1 MRRIF
6 LTMVSVCAL
15 VRLAAQEEKQIL
27 SFDEALSI
35 AMTNN
40 PTILASEY
48 DERAAHRSR
57 QAAVGLRAPKIS
69 VGGAYSYMGKD
80 IALDLNGTK
89 NDINNFIGGAL
100 RQGVASGLL
109 DAAVVPTIEGL
120 LAPLAAADLR
130 YVIQNRSFGF
140 VGGEVT
146 MPIFMGGKINVAN
159 RAAKLNEQSVSM
171 QTAQSRNAVTSE
183 LVERYFGLSLAMHV
197 ANVRRQARDGVK
209 KHLDDAMAMEAN
221 GMIARSER
229 LYVEFKYSEAE
240 RDLQNALMQITLL
253 RHALNSTL
261 GVDNDLAPATAMF
274 VMESIDGVDY
284 FKRMAAENSPLLREV
299 SIKARLAKENVKLR
313 RADFYPQIVA
323 MGGASFYDY
332 QVTEFL
338 PRWAVG
344 VGVSFRI
351 FDGLSTEYNYSAARN
366 TAKRVEMLETKAEK
380 DIAVLIQNLYDN
392 LTTYANQI
400 TSIESSLA
408 FAEEYLE
415 TQNAAFLA
423 GMGSSSDLINAQL
436 NLAKVQAERLQAAYN
451 YDVALAKL
459 LEAAGVSERF
469 ADYARS
475 ASARQITMYNG
486 VEQ

>member
-35 AMTNN
+35 TMSNN
-40 PTILASEY
+40 PTILATEY
-48 DERAAHRSR
+48 EERAAHRER
-57 QAAVGLRAPKIS
+57 QAAIGLRAPKIS

-80 IALDLNGTK
+80 IALDFNDTK
-89 NDINNFIGGAL
+89 NNINNFIGGAL
-100 RQGVASGLL
+100 QQGVAGGLL
-109 DAAVVPTIEGL
+109 DPAVVPTIQGL
-120 LAPLAAADLR
+120 LSPLASADWR

-146 MPIFMGGKINVAN
+146 MPIFLGGKINVAN

-171 QTAQSRNAVTSE
+171 QSAQSRNAVTSE

-197 ANVRRQARDGVK
+197 ADVRRQARDGVK
-209 KHLDDAMAMEAN
+209 KHLDDAIAMEEN

-229 LYVEFKYSEAE
+229 LYVEFKYTEAE
-240 RDLQNALMQITLL
+240 RDLQNALMQIEML
-253 RHALNSTL
+253 RNALNNTL
-261 GVDNDLAPATAMF
+261 GVDNDCTPATAMF

-284 FKRMAAENSPLLREV
+284 FKNMAAENSPLLNQV
-299 SIKARLAKENVKLR
+299 SIKARLAKENMKLQ

-332 QVTEFL
+332 QVTGFL

-351 FDGLSTEYNYSAARN
+351 FDGLNTEYKYSAARN
-366 TAKRVEMLETKAEK
+366 TVKRVEMLESKAGK
-380 DIAVLIQNLYDN
+380 DIAVLIQSLYDN
-392 LTTYANQI
+392 LATYANQI

-415 TQNAAFLA
+415 TQNSAFLA

-459 LEAAGVSERF
+459 LEAAGMSERF
-469 ADYARS
+469 TEYSRS
-475 ASARQITMYNG
+475 ASARQITINNG
-486 VEQ
+486 DKQ